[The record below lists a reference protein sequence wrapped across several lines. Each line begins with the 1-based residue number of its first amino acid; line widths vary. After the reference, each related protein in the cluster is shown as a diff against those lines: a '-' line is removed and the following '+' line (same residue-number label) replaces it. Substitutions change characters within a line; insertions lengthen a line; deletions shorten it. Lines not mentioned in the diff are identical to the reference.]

1 MTTNLM
7 KRSIENEL
15 VNLQVPQKFKR
26 KCRSHRLGGQHISSL
41 QTYKI
46 IFEFGPPQ
54 LNLFRYITKKVG
66 ILWKE
71 AKEKCNLKDDGKPT
85 NGLLLISEDDERTVN
100 DCLKVV
106 GFDVYHL
113 ERLLKTDD
121 VMDDERKSVCIFYFR
136 EQFWKTM
143 NKARAQTIREA
154 LRRVSNTNVF
164 ILTTSD
170 VERDEAVECCK
181 RFKLCPIS
189 HVISPASD
197 KTAFYDAFYKVL
209 EKELQIFLSD
219 FETRT
224 STRQIYAIKCKLNF
238 LVEKLQ
244 SRNASIKSPLT
255 KQCLEII
262 KSSRKN
268 GVIGYRLLGNE
279 LHIYENEH
287 LRTETERRSEIEN
300 CIKNNFKGEVHFRPL
315 NKVLKPQCTVRCGD
329 YLRNDALGIMGTIGM
344 FGEMKNT
351 LENHSLHTVALSSP
365 HVISSGDVAGTS
377 TGERIGECIWPG
389 SKANIHDVSIIKI
402 DPSVIN
408 SLQRTHLNENITV
421 EERPYGSLR
430 YRDVFKY
437 GATTGRTSGSI
448 EQINDFQLFD
458 RDVMAIS
465 SDDPE
470 NPFSTNGD
478 SGAIVLTIID
488 GKHYGIGVIYGGSLE
503 DREANSSIT
512 ENESIAIFLKK
523 AIDKFTAGK
532 NVTIEFDKI

>member
-1 MTTNLM
+1 MTTSLM
-7 KRSIENEL
+7 KRTIENEL
-15 VNLQVPQKFKR
+15 VNPQVPHKIQR
-26 KCRSHRLGGQHISSL
+26 KSRSPRLGRQNVSSL
-41 QTYKI
+41 HTYKI

-54 LNLFRYITKKVG
+54 LNLFRYVTKKVG
-66 ILWKE
+66 ILWNE
-71 AKEKCNLKDDGKPT
+71 AKEKCSFKDGGKPT
-85 NGLLLISEDDERTVN
+85 NGLLLICEDDERTLN

-106 GFDVYHL
+106 GFDVYQL
-113 ERLLKTDD
+113 EKLLETDD
-121 VMDDERKSVCIFYFR
+121 VMNDERKSVFIFYFS
-136 EQFWKTM
+136 EQFWKNI
-143 NKARAQTIREA
+143 NKARVQTIREA

-189 HVISPASD
+189 HVISPSSD
-197 KTAFYDAFYKVL
+197 KTTFYEAFYKVL

-329 YLRNDALGIMGTIGM
+329 YLKNDALGIMGTIGM

-377 TGERIGECIWPG
+377 TGERMGECIWPG
-389 SKANIHDVSIIKI
+389 SKANIHDVSIVKI
-402 DPSVIN
+402 DSSLIN
-408 SLQRTHLNENITV
+408 SIKRTYFNENITV
-421 EERPYGSLR
+421 EERPHEILC

-437 GATTGRTSGSI
+437 GATTGKTSGSI

-465 SDDPE
+465 SDDPT

-488 GKHYGIGVIYGGSLE
+488 GKHYGIGVIYGGSLD
-503 DREANSSIT
+503 DRGENISIT

-523 AIDKFTAGK
+523 AIDQFTTEK
-532 NVTIEFDKI
+532 NMTIEFDKI

>member
-1 MTTNLM
+1 MKTTLIR
-7 KRSIENEL
+7 RSPEN
-15 VNLQVPQKFKR
+15 VNLEVPR
-26 KCRSHRLGGQHISSL
+26 KILRKSSPLLRRRNVSSL
-41 QTYKI
+41 QTFKI
-46 IFEFGPPQ
+46 IFEFGPHQ
-54 LNLFRYITKKVG
+54 LNLFRYITKKSG
-66 ILWKE
+66 ILWKD
-71 AKEKCNLKDDGKPT
+71 ANEKWILKNGGKPT
-85 NGLLLISEDDERTVN
+85 DGLILICEDDEGTVN
-100 DCLKVV
+100 TCLKMA
-106 GFDVYHL
+106 GFDVYKY
-113 ERLLKTDD
+113 ERLEENS
-121 VMDDERKSVCIFYFR
+121 VMNDERKSVCIFYFG

-143 NKARAQTIREA
+143 NKSRVQTIREA
-154 LRRVSNTNVF
+154 VRKVTNTYVF
-164 ILTTSD
+164 FITTSD

-197 KTAFYDAFYKVL
+197 KTAFYEAFYNVL
-209 EKELQIFLSD
+209 ENELHTFSSD
-219 FETRT
+219 LEIRT
-224 STRQIYAIKCKLNF
+224 STRQIYSTKCKLNF
-238 LVEKLQ
+238 FLEKLR

-255 KQCLEII
+255 KKCLEII
-262 KSSRKN
+262 KTSSKN

-287 LRTETERRSEIEN
+287 LRNERERRSEIEN

-329 YLRNDALGIMGTIGM
+329 YLRNDTLGIMGTIGM
-344 FGEMKNT
+344 FGEMNNT
-351 LENHSLHTVALSSP
+351 VDTHSIHTVALSSP

-408 SLQRTHLNENITV
+408 SLQRTHFNENITV

-430 YRDVFKY
+430 YRDVVKY
-437 GATTGRTSGSI
+437 GATTGETRGSI

-503 DREANSSIT
+503 DREAKSSIT

>member
-1 MTTNLM
+1 MTTSLM
-7 KRSIENEL
+7 KRTIENEL
-15 VNLQVPQKFKR
+15 VNPQVPHKIQR
-26 KCRSHRLGGQHISSL
+26 KSRSPRLGRQNVSSL
-41 QTYKI
+41 HTYKI

-54 LNLFRYITKKVG
+54 LNLFRYVTKKVG
-66 ILWKE
+66 ILWNE
-71 AKEKCNLKDDGKPT
+71 AKEKCSFKDGGKPT
-85 NGLLLISEDDERTVN
+85 NGLLLICEDDERTLN

-106 GFDVYHL
+106 GFDVYQL
-113 ERLLKTDD
+113 EKLLEND
-121 VMDDERKSVCIFYFR
+121 VMNDERKSVFIFYFS
-136 EQFWKTM
+136 EQFWKNI
-143 NKARAQTIREA
+143 NKARVQTIREA

-189 HVISPASD
+189 HVISPSSD
-197 KTAFYDAFYKVL
+197 KTTFYEAFYKVL

-329 YLRNDALGIMGTIGM
+329 YLKNDALGIMGTIGM

-377 TGERIGECIWPG
+377 TGERMGECIWPG
-389 SKANIHDVSIIKI
+389 SKANIHDVSIVKI
-402 DPSVIN
+402 DSSLIN
-408 SLQRTHLNENITV
+408 SIKRTYFNENITV
-421 EERPYGSLR
+421 EERPHEILC

-437 GATTGRTSGSI
+437 GATTGKTSGSI

-465 SDDPE
+465 SDDPT

-488 GKHYGIGVIYGGSLE
+488 GKHYGIGVIYGGSLD
-503 DREANSSIT
+503 DRGENISIT

-523 AIDKFTAGK
+523 AIDQFTTEK
-532 NVTIEFDKI
+532 NMTIEFDKI